1 MAEKNYLKATILTIS
16 EYSALQKNAVIK
28 LYDKRCVT
36 WKNYKNIT
44 SILKKKF
51 ISLLATLPDVGNNS
65 ESYVFIVFKNE
76 KNSKWSEIK
85 FSDLP
90 VKPYSMASI
99 YQGSQWKFYGSYNQ

>member
-76 KNSKWSEIK
+76 KNSGGRGFGAMDPSKRRSGSTGQI
-85 FSDLP
+85 
-90 VKPYSMASI
+90 YSCI
-99 YQGSQWKFYGSYNQ
+99 